1 MTYEKNIIQVAE
13 QSHGYTLT
21 NKRITNRNIAECR
34 RTLIVKVEVSTLF
47 VKAKPSQLL
56 ISKKNQKKATIE
68 VKRQESSISTRLLCI
83 TYHTEG
89 PLLSPLPKVAER

>member
-56 ISKKNQKKATIE
+56 I
-68 VKRQESSISTRLLCI
+68 
-83 TYHTEG
+83 
-89 PLLSPLPKVAER
+89 

>member
-1 MTYEKNIIQVAE
+1 MQKNLDSESRSKHSICKSKAE
-13 QSHGYTLT
+13 PATDL
-21 NKRITNRNIAECR
+21 
-34 RTLIVKVEVSTLF
+34 
-47 VKAKPSQLL
+47 
-56 ISKKNQKKATIE
+56 KKEPKKATIV